1 MPPIEAAFYARVSSE
16 QQADAQTVQ
25 GQIEALRERVAS
37 DEVLV
42 PPDRQFVDDGYSGA
56 TLVRPALE
64 RLRDLAAAG
73 AIQRIYVHSP
83 DRLARSYAY
92 QVVLLDE
99 WRRYGIDVVF
109 LNKAIGQSPEDNLLL
124 QVQGVVAEYERAK
137 IMERCRRGKR
147 HAART
152 GNVSAMPCAPYGY
165 RCMSWQ
171 EGGGAARFEPIPE
184 QARVVRQIFTWVGRD
199 RLSLNQV
206 ARRLRQAGEP
216 TATGKQW
223 WSRTIVWHI
232 LQNPAYKGQ
241 AAYGKT
247 PTVNRRQRL
256 RPLRGRP
263 THPRHDYSTAAVDH
277 QDWISI
283 PVPALVDESLFDSA
297 QEQLRENRA
306 RAREGS
312 RHSGFLL
319 QGLTCCSSCGYAYY
333 AKRLRQLGTGRQL
346 VDYVYY
352 RCTGTDGYR
361 FSGGR
366 VCTNTQVR
374 GDQLEAAVWAEV
386 RALLENPHRLED
398 EYRRRLA
405 APEIDPDLD
414 TVKVQIAKVKQ
425 TISPLIDGYADGLIE
440 KDEFTGRIRRAKERS
455 ARLEEQL
462 RSQVELTAQRR
473 ELLLLITRL
482 EDFATRIKD
491 GLQRADW
498 NTKRDL
504 VRALVRRVE
513 ISPDGVNV
521 VFRVDPAIPPSV
533 PPEGIT
539 PDCTRGE
546 DAAERP
552 IPFHAD
558 TIRSLAASPS
568 IALQLLLGTPP
579 LRRAVS
585 RATRRSGSRGTR
597 ISDICPNRL
606 RTHPAPAP

>member
-1 MPPIEAAFYARVSSE
+1 MPPIEARVSGE
-16 QQADAQTVQ
+16 QQADAQTIQ
-25 GQIEALRERVAS
+25 SQIVALRERVVS
-37 DEVLV
+37 DEILV
-42 PPDRQFVDDGYSGA
+42 PPNREFIDDGYSGA

-99 WRRYGIDVVF
+99 WRRYGIEVIF
-109 LNKAIGQSPEDNLLL
+109 LNKAIGQSPEDDLLL

-152 GNVSAMPCAPYGY
+152 GNVGVMSCAPYGY
-165 RCMSWQ
+165 RYMSSQ
-171 EGGGAARFEPIPE
+171 EGSGAARFEPIPE
-184 QARVVRQIFTWVGRD
+184 QARVVRQIFRWVGCD

-247 PTVNRRQRL
+247 RTVNRQQRL

-263 THPRHDYSTAAVDH
+263 IHPRYDHSTAAVDH

-283 PVPALVDESLFDSA
+283 PVPALVDESLFDAA
-297 QEQLRENRA
+297 QEQLRENRT
-306 RAREGS
+306 RAREGR
-312 RHSGFLL
+312 RHPGCLL

-333 AKRLRQLGTGRQL
+333 AKRLRQRGAGRQL

-366 VCTNTQVR
+366 VCSNTQVR
-374 GDQLEAAVWAEV
+374 GDLLEAAVWAEV
-386 RALLENPHRLED
+386 RALLENPKRLED
-398 EYRRRLA
+398 EYKRRLA
-405 APEIDPDLD
+405 TPETDPDLD
-414 TVKVQIAKVKQ
+414 TLRAQIAKVKQ
-425 TISPLIDGYADGLIE
+425 TISRLIDGYADGLIE
-440 KDEFTGRIRRAKERS
+440 KDEFTLRIRRAKERS
-455 ARLEEQL
+455 ARFEEQL
-462 RSQVELTAQRR
+462 RSQVELAAQRR
-473 ELLLLITRL
+473 ELLLIITRL
-482 EDFATRIKD
+482 EDFTSRIKN
-491 GLQRADW
+491 GLGHADW

-504 VRALVRRVE
+504 LRALVRRVE
-513 ISPDGVNV
+513 IGPDGVNV
-521 VFRVDPAIPPSV
+521 VFRVDPAISPSIPPD
-533 PPEGIT
+533 GIM
-539 PDCTRGE
+539 PDCTRRE
-546 DAAERP
+546 V
-552 IPFHAD
+552 
-558 TIRSLAASPS
+558 
-568 IALQLLLGTPP
+568 
-579 LRRAVS
+579 AVK
-585 RATRRSGSRGTR
+585 RHVVAHE
-597 ISDICPNRL
+597 
-606 RTHPAPAP
+606 HPVTDDQG

>member
-1 MPPIEAAFYARVSSE
+1 MPHLEAAFYARVSGE
-16 QQADAQTVQ
+16 QQADAQTIQ
-25 GQIEALRERVAS
+25 SQIAALRERIAS

-42 PPDRQFVDDGYSGA
+42 PPDREFIDDGYSGA

-64 RLRDLAAAG
+64 RLRDFSAAG

-99 WRRYGIDVVF
+99 WRRYGIEVVF
-109 LNKAIGQSPEDNLLL
+109 LNKAIGQSPEDDLLL

-147 HAART
+147 HAARS
-152 GNVSAMPCAPYGY
+152 GNIGVMSCAPYGY
-165 RCMSWQ
+165 RYINSQ
-171 EGGGAARFEPIPE
+171 EGGVARFEPILE

-232 LQNPAYKGQ
+232 LQNPAYKGH

-247 PTVNRRQRL
+247 RTVNRRQRL

-263 THPRHDYSTAAVDH
+263 IHPRHDHSSAAVDQH
-277 QDWISI
+277 DWISI
-283 PVPALVDESLFDSA
+283 PVPALVDESLFDAA
-297 QEQLRENRA
+297 QEQLRENRT
-306 RAREGS
+306 RAREG
-312 RHSGFLL
+312 RRQPGCLL

-333 AKRLRQLGTGRQL
+333 AKRLRQRGAGRQL

-352 RCTGTDGYR
+352 RCSGTDGYR

-374 GDQLEAAVWAEV
+374 GDLLESAVWAEV
-386 RALLENPHRLED
+386 RALLETPKRLED
-398 EYRRRLA
+398 EHRRRLA

-414 TVKVQIAKVKQ
+414 SIKAQIVKVKQ
-425 TISPLIDGYADGLIE
+425 TISRLIDGYAEGLLD
-440 KDEFTGRIRRAKERS
+440 KDEFTLRVRRSKERLG
-455 ARLEEQL
+455 RLEEQL
-462 RSQVELTAQRR
+462 QSQADLAAQRR
-473 ELLLLITRL
+473 ELLLIITRL
-482 EDFATRIKD
+482 EDFTARIKD
-491 GLQRADW
+491 GLQHADW
-498 NTKRDL
+498 HAKRDL

-513 ISPDGVNV
+513 IGPDGVNV

-533 PPEGIT
+533 PPGGIMQ
-539 PDCTRGE
+539 DCTRGE
-546 DAAERP
+546 LTAEGHIRTNK
-552 IPFHAD
+552 HA
-558 TIRSLAASPS
+558 ISAGHGQPH
-568 IALQLLLGTPP
+568 
-579 LRRAVS
+579 RAVVTV
-585 RATRRSGSRGTR
+585 A
-597 ISDICPNRL
+597 
-606 RTHPAPAP
+606 